1 MAKTKREY
9 FNELKTIVTDE
20 NLVAFIDHEIEL
32 LDKKNTAPRKPTEKQ
47 MENEKIKDYIL
58 AHLDHAMTVS
68 EMLKGFLADYPT
80 ELSNQRVT
88 AIVKQLVEDNSVVRT
103 VEKRKAYFSVAE
115 QLTIKIPG

>member
-20 NLVAFIDHEIEL
+20 NLIAFIDHEIEL

-103 VEKRKAYFSVAE
+103 VEKRKAYFSVIA
-115 QLTIKIPG
+115 

>member
-9 FNELKTIVTDE
+9 FNELKTIVSGDE

-68 EMLKGFLADYPT
+68 EMLKGFLTDYPT

-88 AIVKQLVEDNSVVRT
+88 AIIKQLVEDNSIVRT
-103 VEKRKAYFSVAE
+103 VENRKAYFSVAE
-115 QLTIKIPG
+115 